1 VAREGRSLAS
11 RLAQGTLRPHATNGD
26 VGVSAG
32 AEKGG
37 ASAARETP
45 RYSLGAVAR
54 LLRVTPH
61 LLRAW
66 ERRYGAVRPG
76 RTAGGTRRYSEA
88 DVARLRLLRAG
99 VEAGHPISEI
109 ATLTV
114 DELERRFG
122 ERAEAPLGPL
132 GDLLRSV
139 DGLDAGELERRL
151 GQQLAALGPRDFARR
166 VALPL
171 LDEVGERWQRGELC
185 IAAEHATS
193 AILRSL
199 LGGALRFPRLAAGPL
214 LVFATPSGERH
225 ELGLLAAAL
234 CAQERGARV
243 LFLGPDLPAAE
254 VARALRDAGGAD
266 AVVVA
271 VVSLDAPAAR
281 RALAELRRTVPG
293 DVPIW
298 VGGSRAAS
306 LPDTPGVRRLA
317 DLDDLEA
324 QVELLGASARR
335 SGA

>member
-1 VAREGRSLAS
+1 MSGRAR
-11 RLAQGTLRPHATNGD
+11 D
-26 VGVSAG
+26 AG
-32 AEKGG
+32 A
-37 ASAARETP
+37 AAERETP

-54 LLRVTPH
+54 LLQVTPH

-109 ATLTV
+109 ATLPV
-114 DELERRFG
+114 AELERRFA
-122 ERAEAPLGPL
+122 ERVEAPVAPL

-139 DGLDAGELERRL
+139 DALDARELERRL

-171 LDEVGERWQRGELC
+171 LEEVGQRWRRGALC

-199 LGGALRFPRLAAGPL
+199 LGGALRFPRAAGGPL

-234 CAQERGARV
+234 CAQDRGARV

-254 VARALRDAGGAD
+254 IARALRDAGGGA

-281 RALAELRRTVPG
+281 RALAELRRSVPD

-298 VGGSRAAS
+298 VGGSLGAS
-306 LPDTPGVRRLA
+306 LPASPGVRPLA
-317 DLDDLEA
+317 DLDDLEG
-324 QVELLGASARR
+324 QVELLAASARR